1 MEKMYT
7 FTRER
12 DGALVNI
19 KMPESATVDEIA
31 TLTRLYQPSME
42 FIEDYVEKVPL
53 MNIKSKLSNEFID
66 KYADKLNWYG
76 MIMYQEVSEE
86 ILAKYHK
93 QVDWEY
99 ASKYANLS
107 EKFIR
112 AHEDDIYFSDLPIG
126 NKSDKF
132 LEDYWNRLDFGE
144 YMFWATEKERIRIL
158 DIFKD
163 QSQAISI
170 MIDQIL
176 SFDRSVYE
184 KDEYDDDEDD

>member
-112 AHEDDIYFSDLPIG
+112 EHEDDIYFSDLPIG

-144 YMFWATEKERIRIL
+144 YMFWATEKDRIRIL

>member
-76 MIMYQEVSEE
+76 MIRYQEVSEE
-86 ILAKYHK
+86 ILDKYHER
-93 QVDWEY
+93 VDWEY

-112 AHEDDIYFSDLPIG
+112 EHEESIYFSELSVG
-126 NKSDKF
+126 NKSNKF
-132 LEDYWNRLDFGE
+132 LKDYWNRLDFGE
-144 YMFWATEKERIRIL
+144 YLFWATEKDRIRIL
-158 DIFKD
+158 DIFEG
-163 QSQAISI
+163 QSRAISTI
-170 MIDQIL
+170 IEQLL
-176 SFDRSVYE
+176 SYTACNQYA
-184 KDEYDDDEDD
+184 DEEDD